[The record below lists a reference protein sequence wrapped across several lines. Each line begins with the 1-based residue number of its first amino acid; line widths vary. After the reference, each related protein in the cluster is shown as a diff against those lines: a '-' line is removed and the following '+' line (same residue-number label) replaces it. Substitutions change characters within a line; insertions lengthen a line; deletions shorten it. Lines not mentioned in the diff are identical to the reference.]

1 MMTIDEIFARLSAW
15 ALWAVAWAKAHPTET
30 GLLATA
36 VVNTALR
43 HKTPEEWIALAE
55 RRPVLAFVLGLVRD
69 LGVDPVSAL
78 RRGQTVLNAIAL
90 TSASSAL
97 RRLLGDAPPSDN
109 GPPTPRSKG
118 DGR

>member
-1 MMTIDEIFARLSAW
+1 MTLDELTARVTGW
-15 ALWAVAWAKAHPTET
+15 ALWALEWAKAHPTET
-30 GLLATA
+30 ALLVTA

-97 RRLLGDAPPSDN
+97 RRLLGDAPPSDS
-109 GPPTPRSKG
+109 GPTTPRSEEKKP
-118 DGR
+118 